1 MYGHGKKNA
10 MLKKAKVDRQFTTA
24 EARIKLKK
32 NSTHQSKLD
41 RALGSN
47 IIKERKFS
55 NGVKR
60 ILDPGAPGQGCRM
73 LVEEANR
80 ESRYVYG

>member
-10 MLKKAKVDRQFTTA
+10 MLKKAKVDWQFTTA

-41 RALGSN
+41 RALDTFGEPHGPS
-47 IIKERKFS
+47 KLFPWCEKSLSLRMTSKF
-55 NGVKR
+55 
-60 ILDPGAPGQGCRM
+60 QG
-73 LVEEANR
+73 
-80 ESRYVYG
+80 